1 MSILFLKIFLS
12 TFFLTVIFE
21 KLGHTPHLLDHPI
34 KRSAHSYPI
43 PSGGGAVVV
52 IVFLVVATSLFLNDR
67 IPVNEYHA
75 LMGGS
80 LIAVLG
86 FADDVSSLS
95 LWVRLPTQFVAA
107 FWVVYSLGGVPS
119 IDFSFFQLSNSEI
132 LILLGVLALIWLL
145 NLYNFMDGAD
155 GLAGTELIFVTS
167 MSLVFAI
174 IAGDNLVAL
183 ISAILISSISG
194 FPSVVI
200 LLISGLFIG
209 RSGLGL
215 VEPLDLGQGL
225 ETIVGLL
232 VCLVLFEGGLNLKL
246 PEGNIRNTVL
256 RISLI
261 RLFISLSA
269 GIFIAHWLAGLS
281 WPVAGVYSAIVL
293 ATGPTVVSPLVDQ
306 IKLVSPLSEVLKA
319 EGLVLEPIG
328 AVLALLLL
336 ELILGDL
343 HGIKEVFI
351 ALMQRLGG
359 GVLIG
364 ISSGWLLSEILKK
377 IKNETSFGIELQVTL
392 GFIFLVYGICEYILP
407 ESGLPASVAAGFI
420 VGKREII
427 DKERL
432 DNLIGELAQLAI
444 TVLFPLLASDVSW
457 GELSP
462 LGWGGIIC
470 VLMLMI
476 IVRPISI
483 SLATMG
489 GELDVKQR
497 VFLSWLAP
505 RGIVT
510 AAVASLFSIR
520 LEQAGV
526 LGAGRL
532 QGLVFLTILM
542 TVGIQGLTARPLA
555 NFLNLIDKEI

>member
-1 MSILFLKIFLS
+1 M
-12 TFFLTVIFE
+12 TPE
-21 KLGHTPHLLDHPI
+21 RLGLLWGI
-34 KRSAHSYPI
+34 
-43 PSGGGAVVV
+43 
-52 IVFLVVATSLFLNDR
+52 T
-67 IPVNEYHA
+67 
-75 LMGGS
+75 
-80 LIAVLG
+80 
-86 FADDVSSLS
+86 
-95 LWVRLPTQFVAA
+95 
-107 FWVVYSLGGVPS
+107 
-119 IDFSFFQLSNSEI
+119 
-132 LILLGVLALIWLL
+132 
-145 NLYNFMDGAD
+145 
-155 GLAGTELIFVTS
+155 
-167 MSLVFAI
+167 VFAG
-174 IAGDNLVAL
+174 ACARLF
-183 ISAILISSISG
+183 SSFTG

-200 LLISGLFIG
+200 LLLSGLFVG

-256 RISLI
+256 KISLI

-281 WPVAGVYSAIVL
+281 WQVSGIYSAIVL
-293 ATGPTVVSPLVDQ
+293 ATGPTVVSPLVEQ
-306 IKLVSPLSEVLKA
+306 IRLVSPLSDVLKA
-319 EGLVLEPIG
+319 EGLLLEPIG

-336 ELILGDL
+336 ELTLGDL
-343 HGIKEVFI
+343 HGINDVFI

-364 ISSGWLLSEILKK
+364 LSSGWLLSEILKK
-377 IKNETSFGIELQVTL
+377 IKNEASFGIELQVTL
-392 GFIFLVYGICEYILP
+392 GLIFLVYGICEYFLP
-407 ESGLPASVAAGFI
+407 ESGLPASVASGFI
-420 VGKREII
+420 VGKREVI

-444 TVLFPLLASDVSW
+444 TVLFPLLAADVSW

-462 LGWGGIIC
+462 LGWGGVIC
-470 VLMLMI
+470 VFMIMI

-483 SLATMG
+483 WIATMG
-489 GELDVKQR
+489 RGLELKEK
-497 VFLSWLAP
+497 VFLAWLAP

-520 LEQAGV
+520 LEQAGI

-542 TVGIQGLTARPLA
+542 TVGIQGLTAKPLA
-555 NFLNLIDKEI
+555 NQLKLVQKEINL

>member
-1 MSILFLKIFLS
+1 M
-12 TFFLTVIFE
+12 TPE
-21 KLGHTPHLLDHPI
+21 RLGLLWGI
-34 KRSAHSYPI
+34 
-43 PSGGGAVVV
+43 
-52 IVFLVVATSLFLNDR
+52 T
-67 IPVNEYHA
+67 
-75 LMGGS
+75 
-80 LIAVLG
+80 
-86 FADDVSSLS
+86 
-95 LWVRLPTQFVAA
+95 
-107 FWVVYSLGGVPS
+107 
-119 IDFSFFQLSNSEI
+119 
-132 LILLGVLALIWLL
+132 
-145 NLYNFMDGAD
+145 
-155 GLAGTELIFVTS
+155 
-167 MSLVFAI
+167 VFAG
-174 IAGDNLVAL
+174 ACARLF
-183 ISAILISSISG
+183 SSFTG

-200 LLISGLFIG
+200 LLLSGLLIG

-256 RISLI
+256 KISLI

-269 GIFIAHWLAGLS
+269 GIFIAHWFAGLS
-281 WPVAGVYSAIVL
+281 WQVAGIYSAIVL
-293 ATGPTVVSPLVDQ
+293 ATGPTVVSPLVEQ
-306 IKLVSPLSEVLKA
+306 IKLASPLSEVLKA
-319 EGLVLEPIG
+319 EGLLLEPIG

-336 ELILGDL
+336 ELTLGDL
-343 HGIKEVFI
+343 RGISEVFI

-364 ISSGWLLSEILKK
+364 LSSGWLLSEILKK
-377 IKNETSFGIELQVTL
+377 IKNEASFGIELQVTL
-392 GFIFLVYGICEYILP
+392 GFIFLVYGICEYFLP
-407 ESGLPASVAAGFI
+407 ESGLPASVASGFI

-427 DKERL
+427 DKDRL

-444 TVLFPLLASDVSW
+444 TVLFPLLAADVSW

-462 LGWGGIIC
+462 LGWGGVVC
-470 VLMLMI
+470 VFLLMI

-483 SLATMG
+483 WIATMG
-489 GELDVKQR
+489 RELDLKEK
-497 VFLSWLAP
+497 VFLAWLAP

-520 LEQAGV
+520 LEQAGI

-542 TVGIQGLTARPLA
+542 TVGIQGLTAKPLA
-555 NFLNLIDKEI
+555 TRLELAQKESR

>member
-1 MSILFLKIFLS
+1 M
-12 TFFLTVIFE
+12 TPE
-21 KLGHTPHLLDHPI
+21 RLGLLWGI
-34 KRSAHSYPI
+34 
-43 PSGGGAVVV
+43 
-52 IVFLVVATSLFLNDR
+52 T
-67 IPVNEYHA
+67 
-75 LMGGS
+75 
-80 LIAVLG
+80 
-86 FADDVSSLS
+86 
-95 LWVRLPTQFVAA
+95 
-107 FWVVYSLGGVPS
+107 
-119 IDFSFFQLSNSEI
+119 
-132 LILLGVLALIWLL
+132 
-145 NLYNFMDGAD
+145 
-155 GLAGTELIFVTS
+155 
-167 MSLVFAI
+167 VFAG
-174 IAGDNLVAL
+174 ACARLF
-183 ISAILISSISG
+183 SSFTG

-200 LLISGLFIG
+200 LLLSGLFIG

-256 RISLI
+256 KISLV

-281 WPVAGVYSAIVL
+281 WQVAGIYSAIVL
-293 ATGPTVVSPLVDQ
+293 ATGPTVVSPLVEQ
-306 IKLVSPLSEVLKA
+306 IKLASPLSEVLKA
-319 EGLVLEPIG
+319 EGLLLEPIG

-336 ELILGDL
+336 ELTLGDL
-343 HGIKEVFI
+343 RGINDVFI

-364 ISSGWLLSEILKK
+364 LSAGWLLSEILKK
-377 IKNETSFGIELQVTL
+377 IKNEASFGIELQVTL
-392 GFIFLVYGICEYILP
+392 GFIFLVYGICEYFLP

-420 VGKREII
+420 VGKREVI

-444 TVLFPLLASDVSW
+444 TVLFPLLAADVSW

-462 LGWGGIIC
+462 LGWGGVVC
-470 VLMLMI
+470 VFMLMV

-483 SLATMG
+483 WIATMG
-489 GELDVKQR
+489 RDLNLKEKI
-497 VFLSWLAP
+497 FLAWLAP

-520 LEQAGV
+520 LEQAGI

-542 TVGIQGLTARPLA
+542 TVGIQGLSAKPLVNRLKLVQKN
-555 NFLNLIDKEI
+555 NFD

>member
-1 MSILFLKIFLS
+1 M
-12 TFFLTVIFE
+12 TPE
-21 KLGHTPHLLDHPI
+21 RLGLLWGI
-34 KRSAHSYPI
+34 
-43 PSGGGAVVV
+43 
-52 IVFLVVATSLFLNDR
+52 T
-67 IPVNEYHA
+67 
-75 LMGGS
+75 
-80 LIAVLG
+80 
-86 FADDVSSLS
+86 
-95 LWVRLPTQFVAA
+95 
-107 FWVVYSLGGVPS
+107 
-119 IDFSFFQLSNSEI
+119 
-132 LILLGVLALIWLL
+132 
-145 NLYNFMDGAD
+145 
-155 GLAGTELIFVTS
+155 
-167 MSLVFAI
+167 VFAG
-174 IAGDNLVAL
+174 ACARLF
-183 ISAILISSISG
+183 SSFTG

-200 LLISGLFIG
+200 LLLSGLFIG

-256 RISLI
+256 KISLV

-281 WPVAGVYSAIVL
+281 WQVAGIYSAIVL
-293 ATGPTVVSPLVDQ
+293 ATGPTVVSPLVEQ
-306 IKLVSPLSEVLKA
+306 IKLASPLSEVLKA
-319 EGLVLEPIG
+319 EGLLLEPIG

-336 ELILGDL
+336 ELTLGDL
-343 HGIKEVFI
+343 HGINDVFI

-364 ISSGWLLSEILKK
+364 LSAGWLLSEILKK
-377 IKNETSFGIELQVTL
+377 VKNEASFGIELQVTL
-392 GFIFLVYGICEYILP
+392 GFIFLVYGICEYFLP

-420 VGKREII
+420 VGKREVI

-444 TVLFPLLASDVSW
+444 TVLFPLLAADVSW

-462 LGWGGIIC
+462 LGWGGVVC
-470 VLMLMI
+470 VFMLMV

-483 SLATMG
+483 WIATMG
-489 GELDVKQR
+489 RDLNLKDKI
-497 VFLSWLAP
+497 FLAWLAP

-520 LEQAGV
+520 LEQAGI

-532 QGLVFLTILM
+532 QGLVILTILM
-542 TVGIQGLTARPLA
+542 TVGIQGLTAKPLA
-555 NFLNLIDKEI
+555 NRLELNRKE

>member
-1 MSILFLKIFLS
+1 M
-12 TFFLTVIFE
+12 TPE
-21 KLGHTPHLLDHPI
+21 RLGLLWGI
-34 KRSAHSYPI
+34 
-43 PSGGGAVVV
+43 
-52 IVFLVVATSLFLNDR
+52 T
-67 IPVNEYHA
+67 
-75 LMGGS
+75 
-80 LIAVLG
+80 
-86 FADDVSSLS
+86 
-95 LWVRLPTQFVAA
+95 
-107 FWVVYSLGGVPS
+107 
-119 IDFSFFQLSNSEI
+119 
-132 LILLGVLALIWLL
+132 
-145 NLYNFMDGAD
+145 
-155 GLAGTELIFVTS
+155 
-167 MSLVFAI
+167 VFAG
-174 IAGDNLVAL
+174 ACARLF
-183 ISAILISSISG
+183 SSFTG

-200 LLISGLFIG
+200 LLLSGLFIG

-256 RISLI
+256 KISLV

-281 WPVAGVYSAIVL
+281 WQVAGIYSAIVL
-293 ATGPTVVSPLVDQ
+293 ATGPTVVSPLVEQ
-306 IKLVSPLSEVLKA
+306 IKLTSPLSEVLKA
-319 EGLVLEPIG
+319 EGLLLEPIG

-336 ELILGDL
+336 ELTLGDL
-343 HGIKEVFI
+343 RGINDVFI

-364 ISSGWLLSEILKK
+364 LSAGWLLSEILKK
-377 IKNETSFGIELQVTL
+377 IKNEASFGIELQVTL
-392 GFIFLVYGICEYILP
+392 GFIFLVYGICEHFLP

-420 VGKREII
+420 VGKREVI

-444 TVLFPLLASDVSW
+444 TVLFPLLAADVSW
-457 GELSP
+457 SELSP
-462 LGWGGIIC
+462 LGWGGVVC
-470 VLMLMI
+470 VFMLMV

-483 SLATMG
+483 WIATMG
-489 GELDVKQR
+489 RDLNLKEKI
-497 VFLSWLAP
+497 FLAWLAP

-520 LEQAGV
+520 LEQAGI

-542 TVGIQGLTARPLA
+542 TVGIQGLSAKPLS
-555 NFLNLIDKEI
+555 NRLELGQKK

>member
-1 MSILFLKIFLS
+1 M
-12 TFFLTVIFE
+12 TPE
-21 KLGHTPHLLDHPI
+21 RLGLLWGI
-34 KRSAHSYPI
+34 
-43 PSGGGAVVV
+43 
-52 IVFLVVATSLFLNDR
+52 T
-67 IPVNEYHA
+67 
-75 LMGGS
+75 
-80 LIAVLG
+80 
-86 FADDVSSLS
+86 
-95 LWVRLPTQFVAA
+95 
-107 FWVVYSLGGVPS
+107 
-119 IDFSFFQLSNSEI
+119 
-132 LILLGVLALIWLL
+132 
-145 NLYNFMDGAD
+145 
-155 GLAGTELIFVTS
+155 
-167 MSLVFAI
+167 VFAG
-174 IAGDNLVAL
+174 ACARLF
-183 ISAILISSISG
+183 SSFTG

-200 LLISGLFIG
+200 LLLSGLLIG

-256 RISLI
+256 KISLV

-281 WPVAGVYSAIVL
+281 WQVAGIYSAIVL
-293 ATGPTVVSPLVDQ
+293 ATGPTVVSPLVEQ
-306 IKLVSPLSEVLKA
+306 IKLASPLSEVLKA
-319 EGLVLEPIG
+319 EGLLLEPIG

-336 ELILGDL
+336 ELTLGDL
-343 HGIKEVFI
+343 RGIKDVFI

-364 ISSGWLLSEILKK
+364 LSAGWLLSEILKK
-377 IKNETSFGIELQVTL
+377 IKNEASFGIELQVTL
-392 GFIFLVYGICEYILP
+392 GFIFLVYGICEYFLP

-420 VGKREII
+420 VGKREVI

-444 TVLFPLLASDVSW
+444 TVLFPLLAADVSW

-462 LGWGGIIC
+462 LGWGGVVC
-470 VLMLMI
+470 VFMLMV

-483 SLATMG
+483 WIATMG
-489 GELDVKQR
+489 RDLDLKEKI
-497 VFLSWLAP
+497 FLAWLAP

-520 LEQAGV
+520 LEQAGI

-542 TVGIQGLTARPLA
+542 TVGIQGLSAKPLVNRLKLGQKN
-555 NFLNLIDKEI
+555 NFD

>member
-1 MSILFLKIFLS
+1 M
-12 TFFLTVIFE
+12 TPE
-21 KLGHTPHLLDHPI
+21 RLGLLWGI
-34 KRSAHSYPI
+34 
-43 PSGGGAVVV
+43 
-52 IVFLVVATSLFLNDR
+52 T
-67 IPVNEYHA
+67 
-75 LMGGS
+75 
-80 LIAVLG
+80 
-86 FADDVSSLS
+86 
-95 LWVRLPTQFVAA
+95 
-107 FWVVYSLGGVPS
+107 
-119 IDFSFFQLSNSEI
+119 
-132 LILLGVLALIWLL
+132 
-145 NLYNFMDGAD
+145 
-155 GLAGTELIFVTS
+155 
-167 MSLVFAI
+167 VFAG
-174 IAGDNLVAL
+174 AFARLF
-183 ISAILISSISG
+183 SSFTG

-200 LLISGLFIG
+200 LLLSGLFIG

-256 RISLI
+256 KISLV

-281 WPVAGVYSAIVL
+281 WQVAGIYSAIVL
-293 ATGPTVVSPLVDQ
+293 ATGPTVVSPLVEQ
-306 IKLVSPLSEVLKA
+306 IKLASPLSEVLKA
-319 EGLVLEPIG
+319 EGLLLEPIG

-336 ELILGDL
+336 ELTLGDL
-343 HGIKEVFI
+343 RGINDVFI

-364 ISSGWLLSEILKK
+364 LSAGWLLSEILKK
-377 IKNETSFGIELQVTL
+377 IKNEASFGIELQVTL
-392 GFIFLVYGICEYILP
+392 GFIFLVYGICEYFLP

-420 VGKREII
+420 VGKREVI

-444 TVLFPLLASDVSW
+444 TVLFPLLAADVSW

-462 LGWGGIIC
+462 LGWGGVVC
-470 VLMLMI
+470 VFMLMV

-483 SLATMG
+483 LIATMG
-489 GELDVKQR
+489 RDLNLKEKI
-497 VFLSWLAP
+497 FLAWLAP

-520 LEQAGV
+520 LEQAGI

-542 TVGIQGLTARPLA
+542 TVGIQGLSAKPLA
-555 NFLNLIDKEI
+555 NRLELGKKNNFD

>member
-1 MSILFLKIFLS
+1 M
-12 TFFLTVIFE
+12 TPE
-21 KLGHTPHLLDHPI
+21 RLGLLWGI
-34 KRSAHSYPI
+34 
-43 PSGGGAVVV
+43 
-52 IVFLVVATSLFLNDR
+52 T
-67 IPVNEYHA
+67 
-75 LMGGS
+75 
-80 LIAVLG
+80 
-86 FADDVSSLS
+86 
-95 LWVRLPTQFVAA
+95 
-107 FWVVYSLGGVPS
+107 
-119 IDFSFFQLSNSEI
+119 
-132 LILLGVLALIWLL
+132 
-145 NLYNFMDGAD
+145 
-155 GLAGTELIFVTS
+155 
-167 MSLVFAI
+167 VFAG
-174 IAGDNLVAL
+174 ACAR
-183 ISAILISSISG
+183 LISSVSG

-261 RLFISLSA
+261 SLFISLSA

-489 GELDVKQR
+489 GELDLKQR
-497 VFLSWLAP
+497 LFLSWLAP

>member
-1 MSILFLKIFLS
+1 M
-12 TFFLTVIFE
+12 TPE
-21 KLGHTPHLLDHPI
+21 RLGLLWGI
-34 KRSAHSYPI
+34 
-43 PSGGGAVVV
+43 
-52 IVFLVVATSLFLNDR
+52 T
-67 IPVNEYHA
+67 
-75 LMGGS
+75 
-80 LIAVLG
+80 
-86 FADDVSSLS
+86 
-95 LWVRLPTQFVAA
+95 
-107 FWVVYSLGGVPS
+107 
-119 IDFSFFQLSNSEI
+119 
-132 LILLGVLALIWLL
+132 
-145 NLYNFMDGAD
+145 
-155 GLAGTELIFVTS
+155 
-167 MSLVFAI
+167 VFAG
-174 IAGDNLVAL
+174 ACARLF
-183 ISAILISSISG
+183 SSFTG

-200 LLISGLFIG
+200 LLLSGLLIG

-256 RISLI
+256 KISLV

-281 WPVAGVYSAIVL
+281 WQVAGIYSAIVL
-293 ATGPTVVSPLVDQ
+293 ATGPTVVSPLVEQ
-306 IKLVSPLSEVLKA
+306 IKLASPLSEVLKA
-319 EGLVLEPIG
+319 EGLLLEPIG

-336 ELILGDL
+336 ELTLGDL
-343 HGIKEVFI
+343 RGINDVFI

-364 ISSGWLLSEILKK
+364 LSAGWLLSEILKK
-377 IKNETSFGIELQVTL
+377 IKNEASFGIELQVTL
-392 GFIFLVYGICEYILP
+392 GFIFLVYGICEYFLP

-420 VGKREII
+420 VGKREVI

-444 TVLFPLLASDVSW
+444 TVLFPLLAADVSW

-462 LGWGGIIC
+462 LGWGGVVC
-470 VLMLMI
+470 VFMLMV

-483 SLATMG
+483 WIATMG
-489 GELDVKQR
+489 RDLNLKEKI
-497 VFLSWLAP
+497 FLAWLAP

-520 LEQAGV
+520 LEQAGI

-542 TVGIQGLTARPLA
+542 TVGIQGLSAKPLA
-555 NFLNLIDKEI
+555 NRLELGQKNNLE

>member
-1 MSILFLKIFLS
+1 M
-12 TFFLTVIFE
+12 TPE
-21 KLGHTPHLLDHPI
+21 RLGLLWGI
-34 KRSAHSYPI
+34 
-43 PSGGGAVVV
+43 
-52 IVFLVVATSLFLNDR
+52 T
-67 IPVNEYHA
+67 
-75 LMGGS
+75 
-80 LIAVLG
+80 
-86 FADDVSSLS
+86 
-95 LWVRLPTQFVAA
+95 
-107 FWVVYSLGGVPS
+107 
-119 IDFSFFQLSNSEI
+119 
-132 LILLGVLALIWLL
+132 
-145 NLYNFMDGAD
+145 
-155 GLAGTELIFVTS
+155 
-167 MSLVFAI
+167 VFAG
-174 IAGDNLVAL
+174 ACAR
-183 ISAILISSISG
+183 LISSVSG

-209 RSGLGL
+209 RSGFGL

-377 IKNETSFGIELQVTL
+377 IKNEASFGIELQVTL

-432 DNLIGELAQLAI
+432 DNLIGELAQLSI

-532 QGLVFLTILM
+532 QGLVFLTILI

-555 NFLNLIDKEI
+555 NFLNLIEKEI

>member
-1 MSILFLKIFLS
+1 M
-12 TFFLTVIFE
+12 TPE
-21 KLGHTPHLLDHPI
+21 RLGLLWGI
-34 KRSAHSYPI
+34 
-43 PSGGGAVVV
+43 
-52 IVFLVVATSLFLNDR
+52 T
-67 IPVNEYHA
+67 
-75 LMGGS
+75 
-80 LIAVLG
+80 
-86 FADDVSSLS
+86 
-95 LWVRLPTQFVAA
+95 
-107 FWVVYSLGGVPS
+107 
-119 IDFSFFQLSNSEI
+119 
-132 LILLGVLALIWLL
+132 
-145 NLYNFMDGAD
+145 
-155 GLAGTELIFVTS
+155 
-167 MSLVFAI
+167 VFAG
-174 IAGDNLVAL
+174 AFARLF
-183 ISAILISSISG
+183 SSFTG

-200 LLISGLFIG
+200 LLLSGLFIG

-256 RISLI
+256 KISLV

-281 WPVAGVYSAIVL
+281 WQVAGIYSAIVL
-293 ATGPTVVSPLVDQ
+293 ATGPTVVSPLVEQ
-306 IKLVSPLSEVLKA
+306 IKLASPLSEVLKA
-319 EGLVLEPIG
+319 EGLLLEPIG

-336 ELILGDL
+336 ELTLGDL
-343 HGIKEVFI
+343 RGINDVFI

-364 ISSGWLLSEILKK
+364 LSAGWLLSEILKK
-377 IKNETSFGIELQVTL
+377 IKNEASFGIELQVTL
-392 GFIFLVYGICEYILP
+392 GFIFLVYGICEYFLP

-420 VGKREII
+420 VGKREVI

-444 TVLFPLLASDVSW
+444 TVLFPLLAADVSW

-462 LGWGGIIC
+462 LGWGGVVC
-470 VLMLMI
+470 VFMLMV

-483 SLATMG
+483 WIATMG
-489 GELDVKQR
+489 RELNLKEKI
-497 VFLSWLAP
+497 FLAWLAP

-520 LEQAGV
+520 LEQAGI

-542 TVGIQGLTARPLA
+542 TVGIQGLSAKPLA
-555 NFLNLIDKEI
+555 NRLELGQKNNLD

>member
-1 MSILFLKIFLS
+1 M
-12 TFFLTVIFE
+12 TPE
-21 KLGHTPHLLDHPI
+21 RLGLLWGI
-34 KRSAHSYPI
+34 
-43 PSGGGAVVV
+43 
-52 IVFLVVATSLFLNDR
+52 T
-67 IPVNEYHA
+67 
-75 LMGGS
+75 
-80 LIAVLG
+80 
-86 FADDVSSLS
+86 
-95 LWVRLPTQFVAA
+95 
-107 FWVVYSLGGVPS
+107 
-119 IDFSFFQLSNSEI
+119 
-132 LILLGVLALIWLL
+132 
-145 NLYNFMDGAD
+145 
-155 GLAGTELIFVTS
+155 
-167 MSLVFAI
+167 VFAG
-174 IAGDNLVAL
+174 AFARLF
-183 ISAILISSISG
+183 SSFTG

-200 LLISGLFIG
+200 LLLSGLFIG

-256 RISLI
+256 KISLV

-281 WPVAGVYSAIVL
+281 WQVAGIYSAIVL
-293 ATGPTVVSPLVDQ
+293 ATGPTVVSPLVEQ
-306 IKLVSPLSEVLKA
+306 IKLASPLSEVLKA
-319 EGLVLEPIG
+319 EGLLLEPIG

-336 ELILGDL
+336 ELTLGDL
-343 HGIKEVFI
+343 RGINDVFI

-364 ISSGWLLSEILKK
+364 LSAGWLLSEILKK
-377 IKNETSFGIELQVTL
+377 IKNEASFGIELQVTL
-392 GFIFLVYGICEYILP
+392 GFIFLVYGICEYFLP

-420 VGKREII
+420 VGKREVI

-444 TVLFPLLASDVSW
+444 TVLFPLLAADVSW

-462 LGWGGIIC
+462 LGWGGVVC
-470 VLMLMI
+470 VFMLMV

-483 SLATMG
+483 WIATIGRELNLKEKIFLA
-489 GELDVKQR
+489 
-497 VFLSWLAP
+497 WLAP

-520 LEQAGV
+520 LEQAGI

-542 TVGIQGLTARPLA
+542 TVGIQGLSAKPLA
-555 NFLNLIDKEI
+555 NRLELEQKNNLG

>member
-1 MSILFLKIFLS
+1 M
-12 TFFLTVIFE
+12 TPE
-21 KLGHTPHLLDHPI
+21 RLGLLWGI
-34 KRSAHSYPI
+34 
-43 PSGGGAVVV
+43 
-52 IVFLVVATSLFLNDR
+52 T
-67 IPVNEYHA
+67 
-75 LMGGS
+75 
-80 LIAVLG
+80 
-86 FADDVSSLS
+86 
-95 LWVRLPTQFVAA
+95 
-107 FWVVYSLGGVPS
+107 
-119 IDFSFFQLSNSEI
+119 
-132 LILLGVLALIWLL
+132 
-145 NLYNFMDGAD
+145 
-155 GLAGTELIFVTS
+155 
-167 MSLVFAI
+167 VFAG
-174 IAGDNLVAL
+174 ACARLF
-183 ISAILISSISG
+183 SSFTG

-200 LLISGLFIG
+200 LLLSGLFIG
-209 RSGLGL
+209 RSGIGL

-256 RISLI
+256 KISLV

-281 WPVAGVYSAIVL
+281 WQVAGIYSAIVL
-293 ATGPTVVSPLVDQ
+293 ATGPTVVSPLVEQ
-306 IKLVSPLSEVLKA
+306 IKLASPLSDVLKA
-319 EGLVLEPIG
+319 EGLLLEPIG

-336 ELILGDL
+336 ELSLGDL
-343 HGIKEVFI
+343 RGINDVFI

-364 ISSGWLLSEILKK
+364 LSAGWLLSEILKK
-377 IKNETSFGIELQVTL
+377 IKNEASFGIELQVTL
-392 GFIFLVYGICEYILP
+392 GFIFLVYGICEYFLP

-420 VGKREII
+420 VGKREVI

-444 TVLFPLLASDVSW
+444 TVLFPLLAADVSW

-462 LGWGGIIC
+462 LGWGGVVC
-470 VLMLMI
+470 VFMLMV

-483 SLATMG
+483 WIATMG
-489 GELDVKQR
+489 RDLNLKEKI
-497 VFLSWLAP
+497 FLAWLAP

-520 LEQAGV
+520 LEQAGI

-542 TVGIQGLTARPLA
+542 TVGIQGLSAKPLVNRLKLGQKN
-555 NFLNLIDKEI
+555 NFD

>member
-1 MSILFLKIFLS
+1 M
-12 TFFLTVIFE
+12 TPE
-21 KLGHTPHLLDHPI
+21 RLGLLWGI
-34 KRSAHSYPI
+34 
-43 PSGGGAVVV
+43 
-52 IVFLVVATSLFLNDR
+52 T
-67 IPVNEYHA
+67 
-75 LMGGS
+75 
-80 LIAVLG
+80 
-86 FADDVSSLS
+86 
-95 LWVRLPTQFVAA
+95 
-107 FWVVYSLGGVPS
+107 
-119 IDFSFFQLSNSEI
+119 
-132 LILLGVLALIWLL
+132 
-145 NLYNFMDGAD
+145 
-155 GLAGTELIFVTS
+155 
-167 MSLVFAI
+167 VFAG
-174 IAGDNLVAL
+174 ACARLF
-183 ISAILISSISG
+183 SSFTG

-200 LLISGLFIG
+200 LLLSGLFIG

-256 RISLI
+256 KISLV

-281 WPVAGVYSAIVL
+281 WQVAGIYSAIVL
-293 ATGPTVVSPLVDQ
+293 ATGPTVVSPLVEQ
-306 IKLVSPLSEVLKA
+306 IKLASPLSEVLKA
-319 EGLVLEPIG
+319 EGLLLEPIG

-336 ELILGDL
+336 ELTLGDL
-343 HGIKEVFI
+343 RGINDVFI

-364 ISSGWLLSEILKK
+364 LSAGWLLSEILKK
-377 IKNETSFGIELQVTL
+377 IKNEASFGIELQVTL
-392 GFIFLVYGICEYILP
+392 GFIFLVYGICEYFLP

-420 VGKREII
+420 VGKREVI

-444 TVLFPLLASDVSW
+444 TVLFPLLAADVSW

-462 LGWGGIIC
+462 LGWGGVVC
-470 VLMLMI
+470 VFMLMV

-483 SLATMG
+483 WIATMG
-489 GELDVKQR
+489 RELNLKEKI
-497 VFLSWLAP
+497 FLAWLAP

-520 LEQAGV
+520 LEQAGI

-542 TVGIQGLTARPLA
+542 TV
-555 NFLNLIDKEI
+555 

>member
-1 MSILFLKIFLS
+1 M
-12 TFFLTVIFE
+12 TPE
-21 KLGHTPHLLDHPI
+21 RLGLLWGI
-34 KRSAHSYPI
+34 
-43 PSGGGAVVV
+43 
-52 IVFLVVATSLFLNDR
+52 T
-67 IPVNEYHA
+67 
-75 LMGGS
+75 
-80 LIAVLG
+80 
-86 FADDVSSLS
+86 
-95 LWVRLPTQFVAA
+95 
-107 FWVVYSLGGVPS
+107 
-119 IDFSFFQLSNSEI
+119 
-132 LILLGVLALIWLL
+132 
-145 NLYNFMDGAD
+145 
-155 GLAGTELIFVTS
+155 
-167 MSLVFAI
+167 VFAG
-174 IAGDNLVAL
+174 ACARLF
-183 ISAILISSISG
+183 SSFTG

-200 LLISGLFIG
+200 LLLSGLLIG

-232 VCLVLFEGGLNLKL
+232 VSLVLFEGGLNLKL

-256 RISLI
+256 KISLV

-281 WPVAGVYSAIVL
+281 WQVAGIYSAIVL
-293 ATGPTVVSPLVDQ
+293 ATGPTVVSPLVEQ
-306 IKLVSPLSEVLKA
+306 IKLASPLSEVLKA
-319 EGLVLEPIG
+319 EGLLLEPIG

-336 ELILGDL
+336 ELTLGDL
-343 HGIKEVFI
+343 RGIKDVFI

-364 ISSGWLLSEILKK
+364 LSAGWLLSEILKK
-377 IKNETSFGIELQVTL
+377 IKNEASFGIELQVTL
-392 GFIFLVYGICEYILP
+392 GFIFLVYGICEYFLP

-420 VGKREII
+420 VGKREVI

-444 TVLFPLLASDVSW
+444 TVLFPLLAADVSW

-462 LGWGGIIC
+462 LGWGGVVC
-470 VLMLMI
+470 VFMLMV

-483 SLATMG
+483 WIATMG
-489 GELDVKQR
+489 KDLNLKEKI
-497 VFLSWLAP
+497 FLAWLAP

-520 LEQAGV
+520 LEQAGI

-542 TVGIQGLTARPLA
+542 TVGIQGISAKPLVNRLKLGQKN
-555 NFLNLIDKEI
+555 NFN

>member
-1 MSILFLKIFLS
+1 M
-12 TFFLTVIFE
+12 TPE
-21 KLGHTPHLLDHPI
+21 RLGLLWGI
-34 KRSAHSYPI
+34 
-43 PSGGGAVVV
+43 
-52 IVFLVVATSLFLNDR
+52 T
-67 IPVNEYHA
+67 
-75 LMGGS
+75 
-80 LIAVLG
+80 
-86 FADDVSSLS
+86 
-95 LWVRLPTQFVAA
+95 
-107 FWVVYSLGGVPS
+107 
-119 IDFSFFQLSNSEI
+119 
-132 LILLGVLALIWLL
+132 
-145 NLYNFMDGAD
+145 
-155 GLAGTELIFVTS
+155 
-167 MSLVFAI
+167 VFAG
-174 IAGDNLVAL
+174 ACARLF
-183 ISAILISSISG
+183 SSFTG

-256 RISLI
+256 KISLV

-269 GIFIAHWLAGLS
+269 GIFIAHLLAGLS
-281 WPVAGVYSAIVL
+281 WQVAGIYSAIVL
-293 ATGPTVVSPLVDQ
+293 ATGPTVVSPLVEQ
-306 IKLVSPLSEVLKA
+306 IKLASPLSEVLKA
-319 EGLVLEPIG
+319 EGLLLEPIG

-336 ELILGDL
+336 ELTLGDL
-343 HGIKEVFI
+343 RGINDVFI

-364 ISSGWLLSEILKK
+364 LSAGWLLSDILKK
-377 IKNETSFGIELQVTL
+377 IKNEASIGIELQVTL
-392 GFIFLVYGICEYILP
+392 GFIFLVYGICEYFLP

-420 VGKREII
+420 VGKREVI

-444 TVLFPLLASDVSW
+444 TVLFPLLAADVSW
-457 GELSP
+457 AELSP
-462 LGWGGIIC
+462 LGWGGIVC
-470 VLMLMI
+470 VFMMMV

-483 SLATMG
+483 GLATIG
-489 GELDVKQR
+489 RELDLKEK
-497 VFLSWLAP
+497 VFLAWLAP

-520 LEQAGV
+520 LEQAGI

-542 TVGIQGLTARPLA
+542 TVGIQGLTAKPLA
-555 NFLNLIDKEI
+555 NQLELIQKEINS

>member
-1 MSILFLKIFLS
+1 M
-12 TFFLTVIFE
+12 TPE
-21 KLGHTPHLLDHPI
+21 RLGLLWGI
-34 KRSAHSYPI
+34 
-43 PSGGGAVVV
+43 
-52 IVFLVVATSLFLNDR
+52 T
-67 IPVNEYHA
+67 
-75 LMGGS
+75 
-80 LIAVLG
+80 
-86 FADDVSSLS
+86 
-95 LWVRLPTQFVAA
+95 
-107 FWVVYSLGGVPS
+107 
-119 IDFSFFQLSNSEI
+119 
-132 LILLGVLALIWLL
+132 
-145 NLYNFMDGAD
+145 
-155 GLAGTELIFVTS
+155 
-167 MSLVFAI
+167 VFAG
-174 IAGDNLVAL
+174 ACARLF
-183 ISAILISSISG
+183 SSFTG

-200 LLISGLFIG
+200 LLLSGLLIG

-246 PEGNIRNTVL
+246 PEGNIRTTVL
-256 RISLI
+256 KISLV

-281 WPVAGVYSAIVL
+281 WQVAGIYSAIVL
-293 ATGPTVVSPLVDQ
+293 ATGPTVVSPLVEQ
-306 IKLVSPLSEVLKA
+306 IKLASPLSEVLKA
-319 EGLVLEPIG
+319 EGLLLEPIG

-336 ELILGDL
+336 ELTLGDL
-343 HGIKEVFI
+343 RGIKDVFI

-364 ISSGWLLSEILKK
+364 LSAGWLLSEILKK
-377 IKNETSFGIELQVTL
+377 IKNEASFGIELQVTL
-392 GFIFLVYGICEYILP
+392 GFIFLVYGICEYFLP

-420 VGKREII
+420 VGKREVI

-444 TVLFPLLASDVSW
+444 TVLFPLLAADVSW

-462 LGWGGIIC
+462 LGWGGVVC
-470 VLMLMI
+470 VFMLMV

-483 SLATMG
+483 WIATMG
-489 GELDVKQR
+489 RDLNLKEKI
-497 VFLSWLAP
+497 FLAWLAP

-520 LEQAGV
+520 LEQAGI

-542 TVGIQGLTARPLA
+542 TVGIQGLSAKPLVNRLKLGQIN
-555 NFLNLIDKEI
+555 NFD

>member
-1 MSILFLKIFLS
+1 M
-12 TFFLTVIFE
+12 TPE
-21 KLGHTPHLLDHPI
+21 RLGLLWGI
-34 KRSAHSYPI
+34 
-43 PSGGGAVVV
+43 
-52 IVFLVVATSLFLNDR
+52 T
-67 IPVNEYHA
+67 
-75 LMGGS
+75 
-80 LIAVLG
+80 
-86 FADDVSSLS
+86 
-95 LWVRLPTQFVAA
+95 
-107 FWVVYSLGGVPS
+107 
-119 IDFSFFQLSNSEI
+119 
-132 LILLGVLALIWLL
+132 
-145 NLYNFMDGAD
+145 
-155 GLAGTELIFVTS
+155 
-167 MSLVFAI
+167 VFAG
-174 IAGDNLVAL
+174 ACARLF
-183 ISAILISSISG
+183 SSFTG

-200 LLISGLFIG
+200 LLLSGLFIG

-256 RISLI
+256 KISLV

-281 WPVAGVYSAIVL
+281 WQVAGIYSAIVL
-293 ATGPTVVSPLVDQ
+293 ATGPTVVSPLVEQ
-306 IKLVSPLSEVLKA
+306 IKLASPLSEVLKA
-319 EGLVLEPIG
+319 EGLLLEPIG

-336 ELILGDL
+336 ELTLGDL
-343 HGIKEVFI
+343 RGINDVFI

-364 ISSGWLLSEILKK
+364 LSAGWLLSEILKK
-377 IKNETSFGIELQVTL
+377 IKNEASFGIELQVTL
-392 GFIFLVYGICEYILP
+392 GFIFLVYGICEYFLP

-420 VGKREII
+420 VGKREVI

-444 TVLFPLLASDVSW
+444 TVLFPLLAADVSW

-462 LGWGGIIC
+462 LGWGGVVC
-470 VLMLMI
+470 VFMLMV

-483 SLATMG
+483 WIATMG
-489 GELDVKQR
+489 RELNLKEKI
-497 VFLSWLAP
+497 FLAWLAP

-520 LEQAGV
+520 LEQAGI

-542 TVGIQGLTARPLA
+542 TVGIQGLSAKPLV
-555 NFLNLIDKEI
+555 NRLELGQKNNLD

>member
-1 MSILFLKIFLS
+1 M
-12 TFFLTVIFE
+12 TPE
-21 KLGHTPHLLDHPI
+21 RLGLLWGI
-34 KRSAHSYPI
+34 
-43 PSGGGAVVV
+43 
-52 IVFLVVATSLFLNDR
+52 T
-67 IPVNEYHA
+67 
-75 LMGGS
+75 
-80 LIAVLG
+80 
-86 FADDVSSLS
+86 
-95 LWVRLPTQFVAA
+95 
-107 FWVVYSLGGVPS
+107 
-119 IDFSFFQLSNSEI
+119 
-132 LILLGVLALIWLL
+132 
-145 NLYNFMDGAD
+145 
-155 GLAGTELIFVTS
+155 
-167 MSLVFAI
+167 VFAG
-174 IAGDNLVAL
+174 ACAR
-183 ISAILISSISG
+183 LISSVSG

-209 RSGLGL
+209 RSGFGL

-377 IKNETSFGIELQVTL
+377 IKNEASFGIELQVTL

-432 DNLIGELAQLAI
+432 DNLIGELAQLSI

-555 NFLNLIDKEI
+555 NFLNLIEKEI